1 MDTERNNEQDWF
13 SEANVQERVIE
24 YMRDEEGFTILSPGH
39 PVGAEQGLEIVA
51 ERNLDGISIQRL
63 VTVRGW
69 PSQLY
74 RRGPMQGQPRTVRP
88 EVTARNW
95 MAQATLDLA
104 LGRGSSPDLDL
115 SLALPVMASYIRYLQ
130 RLRWFLAASRVSVY
144 LVSQE
149 GGVTVTAPGAAPASA
164 FVTSTVPTA
173 TTGMRR
179 KLGLPGATRLQMPLL
194 HSFVTSGG
202 ELSRGDAIALVARWF
217 PEVPQPIP
225 AEFGQ
230 RVSVAQRA
238 LQVAGQSELTG
249 RGMWKITEEGRTRHE
264 AEWDDWLK
272 KIDPEPKQ

>member
-1 MDTERNNEQDWF
+1 MDGEWSREQDWF
-13 SEANVQERVIE
+13 WEGNIQERVIE

-39 PVGAEQGLEIVA
+39 PAASEQGLEIVA
-51 ERNLDGISIQRL
+51 ERSLDGVSVQRL
-63 VTVRGW
+63 VSVRGW

-74 RRGPMQGQPRTVRP
+74 RRGPMQGQPRTIRP
-88 EVTARNW
+88 EVTARSW

-104 LGRGSSPDLDL
+104 LGRGASPDLEL
-115 SLALPVMASYIRYLQ
+115 SLALPAMASYIRYLQ
-130 RLRWFLAASRVSVY
+130 RLRWFLSVARVTVY

-149 GGVTVTAPGAAPASA
+149 GGVTMTPAGAAPVSA
-164 FVTSTVPTA
+164 FPSSTLPLA
-173 TTGMRR
+173 TTGTRR

-194 HSFVTSGG
+194 HAFVTSGG
-202 ELSRGDAIALVARWF
+202 ELTRGDAITLVARWF

-249 RGMWKITEEGRTRHE
+249 RGMWRLTEEGRARHD
-264 AEWDDWLK
+264 AEWDEWQRK
-272 KIDPEPKQ
+272 EEH